1 MGWWMDWWI
10 KDAQKLSRVIR
21 EDKDEVDRL
30 FPDVDQKEESLIV
43 IASLLMSVNKQLR
56 TIRRIC
62 FCILLVLIF
71 ILLRYLNG

>member
-1 MGWWMDWWI
+1 MGWWTDWWI
-10 KDAQKLSRVIR
+10 KDAKKLADVIR

-30 FPDVDQKEESLIV
+30 FPDVDQKDESLIV

>member
-1 MGWWMDWWI
+1 MGWWTDWWI
-10 KDAQKLSRVIR
+10 KDAKKLADVIR
-21 EDKDEVDRL
+21 EGKDEHDRL
-30 FPDVDQKEESLIV
+30 FPDVDQKDESLIV

-62 FCILLVLIF
+62 FCVLLVLIF

>member
-1 MGWWMDWWI
+1 MDWWN
-10 KDAQKLSRVIR
+10 KDAQKLLRVIR

-30 FPDVDQKEESLIV
+30 FPDVDQKEESLTF

-71 ILLRYLNG
+71 ILFNIRSLIDYI

>member
-1 MGWWMDWWI
+1 MDWWN
-10 KDAQKLSRVIR
+10 KEEQKLLRVIR

-30 FPDVDQKEESLIV
+30 FPDVDQKEESLTF

-62 FCILLVLIF
+62 FCILLVLIL